1 MSEKLYLIPAIPLRG
16 LTILP
21 GTTVHFDISRETS
34 INAADIAMQKGQ
46 KLFVVAQKD
55 PKEETPNFDSIYKV
69 GTVVKVKQMNKLPED
84 VVRVMVEAEERAE
97 ILSFDNVGTHYESE
111 VVVRERPEDD
121 LDDVKREAFRREL
134 QDILKDYDSYSHEFS
149 TKTLQTLLSIADLDE
164 LMTQVIRR
172 IPLDY
177 KLKQSFLEE
186 DSTLERFIFISK
198 FLRTENEINSI
209 RGEIVEKVK
218 MRLDKAQR
226 EHILREQMQVIREEL
241 GDDYMSEADEM
252 EEKIKNLNA
261 EDYVKEKLLKELAR
275 FKNYGNNGVE
285 GNVIKTYLD
294 TMLEMPWNN
303 MTEEN
308 PDLENAQ
315 AILDRDHYGLE
326 KVKERM
332 IEFLAVRNLTKEEG
346 NSPIV
351 CLVGPPGTGKTS
363 IAKSVAEA
371 LNKKYVRISLGGVDD
386 ESEIRGHRKTYVGAM
401 PGRVAVGLKQCKS
414 GNPLILFDEVD
425 KLAHSMHGDP
435 ASALLEVMDSE
446 QNVAF
451 RDNYIEVPIDL
462 SNVLFIATANN
473 RDTIPEPLLDRMEI
487 IEVSGYT
494 SNEKYHIA
502 MEHLIDKQLK
512 KNGLDKSQLEITGD
526 AINAIIEYYTRES
539 GVRQLEREI
548 AKICRIAAKGIA
560 KDGKKS
566 MKVTDKNISK
576 YLGRKKFDIDMANK
590 KDDVGIVRGLA
601 WTPVGGTTLQIEV
614 NTMPGKGK
622 LKITGQLGD
631 VMQESAEIALTYV
644 RSIASKYGVDKDFF
658 AENNIHIHVP
668 EGAVPKDGPS
678 AGITMATAL
687 LSAVAGIK
695 VDCKV
700 AMTGEINLRGDVM
713 PIGGV
718 KEKLL
723 AAKNAGIEKVLVPFK
738 NKPEVAE
745 LSNEITDGLEIV
757 FVKTMNQVL
766 KNALK
771 DDK

>member
-1 MSEKLYLIPAIPLRG
+1 MSEKIYLIPAIPLRG

-34 INAADIAMQKGQ
+34 INAAEIAMAKGQ

-55 PKEETPNFDSIYKV
+55 PKEDNPNFDSIYKI

-84 VVRVMVEAEERAE
+84 VVRVMVEADERAE
-97 ILSFDNVGTHYESE
+97 IISFDNIGTHYEAE
-111 VVVRERPEDD
+111 VVVKEKSEDD
-121 LDDVKREAFRREL
+121 LDDLKREAFKREL

-149 TKTLQTLLSIADLDE
+149 TKTLQTLLSISSLEE
-164 LMTQVIRR
+164 LMTQIIRR

-241 GDDYMSEADEM
+241 GDDYMSEAEEM

-275 FKNYGNNGVE
+275 YKNYGNNGVE

-303 MTEEN
+303 YTEEN
-308 PDLENAQ
+308 PDLDNAQ
-315 AILDRDHYGLE
+315 KILDRDHYGLD

-332 IEFLAVRNLTKEEG
+332 IEFLAVRNLTKKDG

-401 PGRVAVGLKQCKS
+401 PGRVAVGLKNCKS

-425 KLAHSMHGDP
+425 KLGRSMHGDP

-446 QNVAF
+446 QNFAF
-451 RDNYIEVPIDL
+451 RDNYLEVPIDL

-473 RDTIPEPLLDRMEI
+473 RDTIPEPLQDRMEI

-502 MEHLIDKQLK
+502 TEHLIKKQLEK
-512 KNGLDKSQLEITGD
+512 HGLNKSQLDITGD
-526 AINAIIEYYTRES
+526 AINAIIDYYTRES

-548 AKICRIAAKGIA
+548 AKICRIAAKAIE

-576 YLGRKKFDIDMANK
+576 YLGRKKYEIDMVNK

-658 AENNIHIHVP
+658 AEHNIHIHVP
-668 EGAVPKDGPS
+668 EGATPKDGPS

-687 LSAVAGIK
+687 LSAVANIK

-738 NKPEVAE
+738 NKPEVLE
-745 LSNEITDGLEIV
+745 LDKEITDGLEIV
-757 FVKTMNQVL
+757 FVKNMNQVL

-771 DDK
+771 QD

>member
-1 MSEKLYLIPAIPLRG
+1 MSEKIYLIPVIPLRG

-34 INAADIAMQKGQ
+34 INAAEIAMAKGQ

-55 PKEETPNFDSIYKV
+55 PQEDNPSFDSIYKV

-84 VVRVMVEAEERAE
+84 VVRVMVEAEEKAE
-97 ILSFDNVGTHYESE
+97 IISFDNVGSHYEAE
-111 VVVRERPEDD
+111 VVVKEKQDDD
-121 LDDVKREAFRREL
+121 LDDLKREAFKREL

-149 TKTLQTLLSIADLDE
+149 TKTLQTLLSIASLDE

-241 GDDYMSEADEM
+241 GDDYMSEAEEM

-261 EDYVKEKLLKELAR
+261 EEYVKEKLLKELAR
-275 FKNYGNNGVE
+275 YKNYGNNGVE

-303 MTEEN
+303 YTEEN
-308 PDLENAQ
+308 PDLDNAQ
-315 AILDRDHYGLE
+315 KILDRDHYGLD

-332 IEFLAVRNLTKEEG
+332 IEFLAVRNLTKKDG

-401 PGRVAVGLKQCKS
+401 PGRVAVGLKNCKS

-425 KLAHSMHGDP
+425 KLGRSMHGDP

-446 QNVAF
+446 QNFAF
-451 RDNYIEVPIDL
+451 RDNYLEVPIDL

-473 RDTIPEPLLDRMEI
+473 RDTIPEPLQDRMEI
-487 IEVSGYT
+487 IEV
-494 SNEKYHIA
+494 
-502 MEHLIDKQLK
+502 
-512 KNGLDKSQLEITGD
+512 
-526 AINAIIEYYTRES
+526 
-539 GVRQLEREI
+539 V
-548 AKICRIAAKGIA
+548 
-560 KDGKKS
+560 
-566 MKVTDKNISK
+566 V
-576 YLGRKKFDIDMANK
+576 
-590 KDDVGIVRGLA
+590 
-601 WTPVGGTTLQIEV
+601 TLQMRNIIL
-614 NTMPGKGK
+614 P
-622 LKITGQLGD
+622 Q
-631 VMQESAEIALTYV
+631 
-644 RSIASKYGVDKDFF
+644 SI
-658 AENNIHIHVP
+658 
-668 EGAVPKDGPS
+668 
-678 AGITMATAL
+678 
-687 LSAVAGIK
+687 
-695 VDCKV
+695 
-700 AMTGEINLRGDVM
+700 
-713 PIGGV
+713 
-718 KEKLL
+718 
-723 AAKNAGIEKVLVPFK
+723 
-738 NKPEVAE
+738 
-745 LSNEITDGLEIV
+745 
-757 FVKTMNQVL
+757 
-766 KNALK
+766 
-771 DDK
+771 

>member
-1 MSEKLYLIPAIPLRG
+1 MSEKIYLIPAIPLRG
-16 LTILP
+16 LAILP

-34 INAADIAMQKGQ
+34 INAAEIAMAKGQ
-46 KLFVVAQKD
+46 NLFVVAQKD
-55 PKEETPNFDSIYKV
+55 PKEDTPNFDSIYKV

-84 VVRVMVEAEERAE
+84 VVRVMVEAVEKAE
-97 ILSFDNVGTHYESE
+97 VISFDNVGTHYEAE
-111 VVVRERPEDD
+111 VVVREKQDDD
-121 LDDVKREAFRREL
+121 LDDLKKEAFKREL

-149 TKTLQTLLSIADLDE
+149 TKTLQTLLSIASLDE

-177 KLKQSFLEE
+177 KLKQTFLEE

-241 GDDYMSEADEM
+241 GDDYMSEAEEM

-261 EDYVKEKLLKELAR
+261 EEYVKEKLLKELAR
-275 FKNYGNNGVE
+275 YKNYGNNGVE

-303 MTEEN
+303 YTEEN
-308 PDLENAQ
+308 PDLDNAQ
-315 AILDRDHYGLE
+315 KILDRDHYGLD

-332 IEFLAVRNLTKEEG
+332 IEFLAVRNLTKKDG

-401 PGRVAVGLKQCKS
+401 PGRVAVGLKNCKS

-425 KLAHSMHGDP
+425 KLGRSMHGDP

-446 QNVAF
+446 QNFAF
-451 RDNYIEVPIDL
+451 RDNYLEVSIDL

-473 RDTIPEPLLDRMEI
+473 RDTIPEPLQDRMEI

-502 MEHLIDKQLK
+502 TEHLIKKQLDK
-512 KNGLDKSQLEITGD
+512 HGLNKSQLDITGD

-548 AKICRIAAKGIA
+548 AKICRIAAKAIE

-658 AENNIHIHVP
+658 AEHNIHIHVP
-668 EGAVPKDGPS
+668 EGATPKDGPS

-745 LSNEITDGLEIV
+745 LDKEITDGLEIV

-771 DDK
+771 EK

>member
-1 MSEKLYLIPAIPLRG
+1 MSEKIYLIPVIPLRG

-21 GTTVHFDISRETS
+21 GTTVRFDISREKS
-34 INAADIAMQKGQ
+34 INAAEIAMAKGQ
-46 KLFVVAQKD
+46 NLFVVAQKD
-55 PKEETPNFDSIYKV
+55 PQEDNPNFDSIYKV

-84 VVRVMVEAEERAE
+84 VVRVMVEAVEKAE
-97 ILSFDNVGTHYESE
+97 IISFDNVGTHYEAE
-111 VVVRERPEDD
+111 VVVKEKPEDD
-121 LDDVKREAFRREL
+121 LDPLKKEAFRREL

-149 TKTLQTLLSIADLDE
+149 TKTLQSLLSIESLDE

-172 IPLDY
+172 IPVDY

-186 DSTLERFIFISK
+186 DSALEKFIFISK

-261 EDYVKEKLLKELAR
+261 EEYVKEKLLKELAR

-303 MTEEN
+303 FTEEN
-308 PDLENAQ
+308 SDLDNAQ
-315 AILDRDHYGLE
+315 KILDRDHYGLD

-332 IEFLAVRNLTKEEG
+332 IEFLAVRNLTKKDG

-401 PGRVAVGLKQCKS
+401 PGRVAVGLKNCKS

-425 KLAHSMHGDP
+425 KLGRSMHGDP

-446 QNVAF
+446 QNFAF
-451 RDNYIEVPIDL
+451 RDNYLEVPVDL

-473 RDTIPEPLLDRMEI
+473 RDTIPEPLQDRMEI

-502 MEHLIDKQLK
+502 TEHLIKKQLEK
-512 KNGLDKSQLEITGD
+512 HGLNSSQLDITGD
-526 AINAIIEYYTRES
+526 AINAIIDYYTRES
-539 GVRQLEREI
+539 GVRQREREI
-548 AKICRIAAKGIA
+548 AKICRIAAKAIE

-576 YLGRKKFDIDMANK
+576 YLGRKKFDIELANK

-622 LKITGQLGD
+622 LKITGQLGE

-644 RSIASKYGVDKDFF
+644 RSIASKYGVDKEFF
-658 AENNIHIHVP
+658 AEHNIHIHVP

-687 LSAVAGIK
+687 LSAVAKIK

-700 AMTGEINLRGDVM
+700 AMTGEVNLRGDVM

-738 NKPEVAE
+738 NKPEVSE
-745 LSNEITDGLEIV
+745 LDKEITDGLEIV

-771 DDK
+771 EK

>member
-16 LTILP
+16 LAILP
-21 GTTVHFDISRETS
+21 GTTVHFDISRQTS
-34 INAADIAMQKGQ
+34 INAAELAMQKGQ
-46 KLFVVAQKD
+46 NLFVVAQKD

-84 VVRVMVEAEERAE
+84 VVRVMVEAVEKAE
-97 ILSFDNVGTHYESE
+97 VISFDNVGTHYESE
-111 VVVRERPEDD
+111 VIVREEKEDD
-121 LDDVKREAFRREL
+121 LDDVKKEALKREL

-149 TKTLQTLLSIADLDE
+149 TKTLQQLLSISDLNE

-177 KLKQSFLEE
+177 KLKQTFLEE
-186 DSTLERFIFISK
+186 ESTMEKFIFISK

-303 MTEEN
+303 YTEEN

-315 AILDRDHYGLE
+315 KILDRDHYGLD

-332 IEFLAVRNLTKEEG
+332 IEFLAVRNLTKKDG

-401 PGRVAVGLKQCKS
+401 PGRVAVGLKNCKS

-425 KLAHSMHGDP
+425 KLGRSMHGDP

-446 QNVAF
+446 QNFAF
-451 RDNYIEVPIDL
+451 RDNYLEVPIDL

-473 RDTIPEPLLDRMEI
+473 QDTIPEPLQDRMEI

-502 MEHLIDKQLK
+502 TEHLIKKQLDK
-512 KNGLDKSQLEITGD
+512 HGLSKSQLDITGD
-526 AINAIIEYYTRES
+526 AINAIIDYYTRES

-548 AKICRIAAKGIA
+548 AKICRIAAKAIE

-576 YLGRKKFDIDMANK
+576 YLGRKKFEIDMANK

-658 AENNIHIHVP
+658 SEHNIHIHVP

-687 LSAVAGIK
+687 LSAVANIK

-700 AMTGEINLRGDVM
+700 AMTGEVNLRGDVM

-738 NKPEVAE
+738 NKPEVLE
-745 LSNEITDGLEIV
+745 LDKEITDGLEIV

-771 DDK
+771 ED

>member
-1 MSEKLYLIPAIPLRG
+1 MA
-16 LTILP
+16 
-21 GTTVHFDISRETS
+21 
-34 INAADIAMQKGQ
+34 
-46 KLFVVAQKD
+46 
-55 PKEETPNFDSIYKV
+55 
-69 GTVVKVKQMNKLPED
+69 
-84 VVRVMVEAEERAE
+84 
-97 ILSFDNVGTHYESE
+97 
-111 VVVRERPEDD
+111 
-121 LDDVKREAFRREL
+121 
-134 QDILKDYDSYSHEFS
+134 
-149 TKTLQTLLSIADLDE
+149 
-164 LMTQVIRR
+164 VI
-172 IPLDY
+172 
-177 KLKQSFLEE
+177 
-186 DSTLERFIFISK
+186 
-198 FLRTENEINSI
+198 
-209 RGEIVEKVK
+209 
-218 MRLDKAQR
+218 
-226 EHILREQMQVIREEL
+226 
-241 GDDYMSEADEM
+241 
-252 EEKIKNLNA
+252 
-261 EDYVKEKLLKELAR
+261 
-275 FKNYGNNGVE
+275 
-285 GNVIKTYLD
+285 
-294 TMLEMPWNN
+294 
-303 MTEEN
+303 
-308 PDLENAQ
+308 
-315 AILDRDHYGLE
+315 
-326 KVKERM
+326 
-332 IEFLAVRNLTKEEG
+332 NLTKKDG

-401 PGRVAVGLKQCKS
+401 PGRVAVGLKNCKS

-425 KLAHSMHGDP
+425 KLGRSMHGDP

-446 QNVAF
+446 QNFAF
-451 RDNYIEVPIDL
+451 RDNYLEVPIDL

-502 MEHLIDKQLK
+502 TEHLIKKQLEK
-512 KNGLDKSQLEITGD
+512 HGLQKSQLDITGD
-526 AINAIIEYYTRES
+526 AINAIIDYYTRES

-548 AKICRIAAKGIA
+548 AKICRIAAKAIE

-566 MKVTDKNISK
+566 MKVTDKNITK
-576 YLGRKKFDIDMANK
+576 YLGRKKFDMEMANK

-622 LKITGQLGD
+622 LKITGQLGE

-644 RSIASKYGVDKDFF
+644 RSIAAKYGVDKDYF
-658 AENNIHIHVP
+658 AEHNIHIHVP

-687 LSAVAGIK
+687 LSAVANIK

-738 NKPEVAE
+738 NKPEVLE
-745 LSNEITDGLEIV
+745 LDKEITEGLEIV

-771 DDK
+771 EK

>member
-1 MSEKLYLIPAIPLRG
+1 MSENIYLIPAIPLRG

-21 GTTVHFDISRETS
+21 GTTVHFDISRKSS
-34 INAADIAMQKGQ
+34 INAAETAMVKGQ
-46 KLFVVAQKD
+46 YLFVVAQKD
-55 PKEETPNFDSIYKV
+55 PKEEKPDFNSIYKI
-69 GTVVKVKQMNKLPED
+69 GTVCKVKQMNKLPED
-84 VVRVMVEAEERAE
+84 VVRVMVEALDRAE
-97 ILSFDNVGTHYESE
+97 IISFDDQGTHYEAE
-111 VVVRERPEDD
+111 VVVKETDQDE
-121 LDDVKREAFRREL
+121 LEVAKREAYRREL

-149 TKTLQTLLSIADLDE
+149 TKTLQSLLDIEDIDE
-164 LMTQVIRR
+164 LMTQILRR

-177 KLKQSFLEE
+177 KLKQEFLEE
-186 DSTLERFIFISK
+186 ESTSERFIFISK
-198 FLRTENEINSI
+198 YLRTENEINSI
-209 RGEIVEKVK
+209 RGEIIEKVK

-241 GDDYMSEADEM
+241 GDDYLSEADEM
-252 EEKIKNLNA
+252 EEKINNLNA
-261 EDYVKEKLLKELAR
+261 DDYVKEKMQKELAR
-275 FKNYGNNGVE
+275 YKNFGNNGVE

-303 MTEEN
+303 KTEEN

-315 AILDRDHYGLE
+315 KILDRDHYGLD
-326 KVKERM
+326 KVKERV
-332 IEFLAVRNLTKEEG
+332 IEFLAVRNLTKSTG
-346 NSPIV
+346 NSPII

-371 LNKKYVRISLGGVDD
+371 LNKKYVRICLGGVDD

-401 PGRVAVGLKQCKS
+401 PGRIAVGLKHCQS
-414 GNPLILFDEVD
+414 ANPLILFDEID
-425 KLAHSMHGDP
+425 KLGRGMHGDP

-446 QNVAF
+446 QNSKF

-462 SNVLFIATANN
+462 SDVLFIATAN
-473 RDTIPEPLLDRMEI
+473 DMSTIPEPLIDRMEI
-487 IEVSGYT
+487 IEVEGYT
-494 SNEKYHIA
+494 SNEKFHIA
-502 MEHLIDKQLK
+502 KDHLIKKQFD
-512 KNGLDKSQLEITGD
+512 KNGIKKSQLEITDD

-548 AKICRIAAKGIA
+548 AKICRKAAKMIS

-566 MKVTDKNISK
+566 IKVTDKNLK
-576 YLGRKKFDIDMANK
+576 NYLGRKKFDIDMANK

-622 LKITGQLGD
+622 LQITGQLGD
-631 VMQESAEIALTYV
+631 VMQESAEIALSYV

-658 AENNIHIHVP
+658 MENNIHVHVP

-687 LSAVAGIK
+687 LSAITGIK
-695 VDCKV
+695 VDSKV

-713 PIGGV
+713 PIGGL

-723 AAKNAGIEKVLVPFK
+723 AAKNAGIEKVLVPAK
-738 NKPEVAE
+738 NKPEVLE
-745 LSNEITDGLEIV
+745 ISKEITDGLDIV
-757 FVKTMNQVL
+757 YVKTMNQVL
-766 KNALK
+766 KNSLK
-771 DDK
+771 DN

>member
-1 MSEKLYLIPAIPLRG
+1 MSEKIYLIPVIPLRG

-34 INAADIAMQKGQ
+34 INAAEIAMAKGQ

-55 PKEETPNFDSIYKV
+55 PQEDNPSFDSIYKV

-84 VVRVMVEAEERAE
+84 VVRVMVEAEEKAE
-97 ILSFDNVGTHYESE
+97 IISFDNVGSHYEAE
-111 VVVRERPEDD
+111 VVVKEKQDDD
-121 LDDVKREAFRREL
+121 LDDLKREAFKREL

-149 TKTLQTLLSIADLDE
+149 TKTLQTLLSIASLDE

-241 GDDYMSEADEM
+241 GDDYMSEAEEM

-261 EDYVKEKLLKELAR
+261 EEYVKEKLLKELAR
-275 FKNYGNNGVE
+275 YKNYGNNGVE

-303 MTEEN
+303 YTEEN
-308 PDLENAQ
+308 PDLDNAQ
-315 AILDRDHYGLE
+315 KILDRDHYGLD

-332 IEFLAVRNLTKEEG
+332 IEFLAVRNLTKKDG

-401 PGRVAVGLKQCKS
+401 PGRVAVGLKNCKS

-425 KLAHSMHGDP
+425 KLGRSMHGDP

-446 QNVAF
+446 QNFAF
-451 RDNYIEVPIDL
+451 RDNYLEVPIDL

-473 RDTIPEPLLDRMEI
+473 RDTIPEPLQDRMEI

-502 MEHLIDKQLK
+502 TEHLIKKQLEK
-512 KNGLDKSQLEITGD
+512 HGLQKSQLNITGD
-526 AINAIIEYYTRES
+526 AINAIIDYYTRES

-548 AKICRIAAKGIA
+548 AKICRIAAKGIE

-566 MKVTDKNISK
+566 MKVTDKNITK
-576 YLGRKKFDIDMANK
+576 YLGRKKFDMEMANK

-622 LKITGQLGD
+622 LKITGQLGE

-644 RSIASKYGVDKDFF
+644 RSIASKYGVDKEFF
-658 AENNIHIHVP
+658 AEHNIHIHVP

-687 LSAVAGIK
+687 LSAVANIK

-738 NKPEVAE
+738 NKPEVQE
-745 LSNEITDGLEIV
+745 LDKEITDGLEVV

-771 DDK
+771 EK